1 MQRRGS
7 WSRILYHRGNTFT
20 SEESIIF
27 NIMTCNVQDGEAIC
41 TQRDPTTGHD
51 NVVSTLTKGH
61 YFGEIALLD
70 KKHRQA
76 SVRVAPNQT
85 LRVLSLDQATFK
97 RILGPLDPILR
108 RNMDNYNKFH
118 ARDI

>member
-1 MQRRGS
+1 ML
-7 WSRILYHRGNTFT
+7 ILMPIPVLMFK
-20 SEESIIF
+20 
-27 NIMTCNVQDGEAIC
+27 DGEAIC
-41 TQRDPTTGHD
+41 TQRDATTGHE
-51 NVVSTLTKGH
+51 NVVSSLSKGH
-61 YFGEIALLD
+61 YFGEVALLE

-76 SVRVAPNQT
+76 TVRVAPKKT
-85 LRVLSLDQATFK
+85 LKVLSLDQATFK